1 MLTSPPRRLLKT
13 RSAVETEA
21 AKLRHKLSQAIE
33 GARQR
38 EGLKKSLDDVKASR
52 DSLAAQNAKLRK
64 EAKEREAGPRTGDP
78 TVESLMSEIESL
90 EQQRDL
96 LIKTKDRLGNQIV
109 EKEEMSN
116 KTMQEVRAERPL
128 RTPME
133 LRRAC

>member
-64 EAKEREAGPRTGDP
+64 EAKEREAGRF
-78 TVESLMSEIESL
+78 E
-90 EQQRDL
+90 
-96 LIKTKDRLGNQIV
+96 
-109 EKEEMSN
+109 
-116 KTMQEVRAERPL
+116 RAPIGELAPHGGL
-128 RTPME
+128 FMAGQLHKSSFSTPG
-133 LRRAC
+133 AS